1 MPRGQC
7 DAALSGECRVVKKL
21 GSNTAASVREKLLQV
36 SRATGRPNIELLDR
50 YCIERLLYRLSKS
63 RHRDRFVLKG
73 ALMLL
78 VWGGGT
84 VQRVTRDA
92 DLLGLGD
99 SSIPSLVTAFQDIC
113 QTKVPDDGV
122 VFDADSVQGDSIRAL
137 EEYSGVRLTLKARL
151 GSALVRVQVDVGFG
165 DAFNPVES
173 EFPTV
178 LDFPSPLLRMYSR
191 ENSVAEKFEAMVR
204 LGMANSR
211 MKDYF
216 DIWHLSR
223 NFEFDGKDLGKAIRA
238 TFKRRKTELPT
249 GFPLGLSEEFAND
262 KGKQTQ
268 WRAFWKKAVRK
279 EPMPELPEVV
289 AAVREFITSAYHV
302 SFKGHWTAGGPWVSQ
317 AK

>member
-1 MPRGQC
+1 M
-7 DAALSGECRVVKKL
+7 KKL
-21 GSNTAASVREKLLQV
+21 GPNTAASVREKLLQM
-36 SRATGRPNIELLDR
+36 SRASGRPNVELLDR

-63 RHRDRFVLKG
+63 RHRERFVLKG

-78 VWGGGT
+78 VWGGGS

-92 DLLGLGD
+92 DLLGLGE
-99 SSIPSLVTAFQDIC
+99 SSIPALVTAFKDIC
-113 QTKVPDDGV
+113 LTEVEDDGV
-122 VFDADSVQGDSIRAL
+122 VFDADSVEGDSIRAM
-137 EEYSGVRLTLKARL
+137 EEYSGVRLHLKARL

-173 EFPTV
+173 EFPTI

-223 NFEFDGKDLGKAIRA
+223 SFEFDGKELGKSIRA
-238 TFKRRKTELPT
+238 TFKRRKTELPS
-249 GFPLGLSEEFAND
+249 GVLLGLAEEFSND
-262 KGKQTQ
+262 KVKQTQ
-268 WRAFWKKAVRK
+268 WRAFWKKSVRQ
-279 EPMPELPEVV
+279 EPVPELPEVV
-289 AAVREFITSAYHV
+289 AVVREFV
-302 SFKGHWTAGGPWVSQ
+302 MLPCEESFKGHWTAGGPWVRETKT